1 MVGAFFA
8 RGGIAG
14 FIPSK
19 RIAPMHK
26 FTGLNPGAFPFPAA
40 RAKPLN
46 SERTAQRAFL
56 PAAEDHPRAAD
67 ASWTDED
74 SDLVIRT
81 AKEKSRG
88 PSALRI
94 TESADTKLVVRSA

>member
-1 MVGAFFA
+1 
-8 RGGIAG
+8 
-14 FIPSK
+14 
-19 RIAPMHK
+19 MHK
-26 FTGLNPGAFPFPAA
+26 FTGLNPGASPFPA

-56 PAAEDHPRAAD
+56 PAAEDHPRATD